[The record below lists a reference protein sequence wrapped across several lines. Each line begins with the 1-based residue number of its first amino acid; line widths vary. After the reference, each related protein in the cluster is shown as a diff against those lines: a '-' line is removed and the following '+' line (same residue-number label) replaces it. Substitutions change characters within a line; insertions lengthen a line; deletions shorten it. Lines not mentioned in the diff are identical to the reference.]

1 MNQGYLEQQSKQ
13 INQATRKRL
22 LGALIAYI
30 CIIAVLYV
38 LLKDSFDFNDP
49 SSRQVFGY
57 AAVFTVIMMI
67 AIVVGLFKSSRTA
80 VNGRNLI
87 LPFDENTKEAVG
99 RMIDQEAAEGKIQV
113 EEYIYHFEEG
123 KKPYGERVVLLPSYL
138 LLVGHGNKIT
148 AIPRDKIYWI
158 CAQVGHKGGSFRVQL
173 LIFTEKKIFN
183 MVGVDIEHV
192 QNIADKIYQ
201 YIPNIFSDYDTFT
214 LSYELEKLYAANRTE
229 FLNFYENEKKKRT

>member
-1 MNQGYLEQQSKQ
+1 
-13 INQATRKRL
+13 
-22 LGALIAYI
+22 
-30 CIIAVLYV
+30 
-38 LLKDSFDFNDP
+38 
-49 SSRQVFGY
+49 
-57 AAVFTVIMMI
+57 
-67 AIVVGLFKSSRTA
+67 
-80 VNGRNLI
+80 
-87 LPFDENTKEAVG
+87 
-99 RMIDQEAAEGKIQV
+99 MIDQEAAEGKVQV

-214 LSYELEKLYAANRTE
+214 LSYELETLFAKNHSE
-229 FLNFYENEKKKRT
+229 FLKFYENEKKKRT